1 MKKVIEIT
9 GEPLFP
15 IKVGE
20 NAVISEDGSNTRR
33 TSTVMRIENISKRE
47 IRFETCNSIY
57 HLHTQPGK
65 SKSIAGEILLH
76 MFRKAGY

>member
-33 TSTVMRIENISKRE
+33 TSTVISVKEISKHE
-47 IRFETCNSIY
+47 IHFETRNSIY
-57 HLHTQPGK
+57 HLQKRPQE
-65 SKSIAGEILLH
+65 SKSIAGQILLH